1 MAFRI
6 DVANNRISVDIVVDM
21 THHEDSADYLVKMM
35 NNYGPRTCVKT
46 GTSVRLSHIELSADL
61 FDRIELLHDRFP
73 AFRITAFRMLK
84 ERNVL
89 GILCGNTAYRND
101 KLKNCIQFQYTD
113 VLARDTTAMI
123 DPVFI
128 NHPKGAPSPFV
139 YS

>member
-6 DVANNRISVDIVVDM
+6 DVANNWIRVDLVVDM

-35 NNYGPRTCVKT
+35 NNYGPRTSVKV
-46 GTSVRLSHIELSADL
+46 GTTVRLSHISLSADM
-61 FDRIELLHDRFP
+61 FDRIERLQECFP
-73 AFRITAFRMLK
+73 AFRITPFRRLK

-89 GILCGNTAYRND
+89 GILCGITAYRND
-101 KLKNCIQFQYTD
+101 KLHNCIQFQYTD
-113 VLARDTTAMI
+113 VLARDTDAMI
-123 DPVFI
+123 DPAFI